1 MTVSI
6 QARLAVLGLISI
18 LLIAAVTVAVS
29 LFFFRQEIEEL
40 YYQDFTSRIDGIEF
54 EYADVDAVSAA
65 SEEVARLQSQLLDRL
80 EARFAD
86 EEDSRPF
93 IVNGTGE
100 LILWPDTLGIDGSVA
115 DRLLARA
122 ESGMPFATTID
133 TRSGPYWFVVDYYD
147 PWDWYTGYLVSEE
160 ARFSALRSLL
170 LVVSAAAA
178 AVGVVALLVYV
189 LALRVSLRPLGAVDS
204 ALARYS
210 DGDLRAR
217 ISVRRRDEVGQIA
230 EGVNRFADRLTEI
243 VESIKSSSEVNVTI
257 EERLGESSTYAAELM
272 ERITAGTRDISQR
285 VERLNELA
293 GSSGSSVELI
303 ETEMGKLGERIE
315 EQFAAVTQSTASIEE
330 MNGSLNNVAAITQSK
345 RASSERLMQTARDG
359 GTQLGR
365 TMEAVKTLLA
375 RVDAIS
381 EFVSIIQNVASQ
393 TNLLAMNAAI
403 EAAHAGDAGRGFAV
417 VADEI
422 RKLAEEAATHS
433 TETTASINEIVETV
447 RQAASSGEETQHAF
461 EEIEQEVQTVV
472 NSLDEIAA
480 SAAELSTGSG
490 EIMNAMQ
497 VLQEVSTD
505 VKSGSTTVRSESK
518 TVTQA
523 MGDLN
528 RLTDEVQGASA
539 DIAGRAES
547 ASQAIESVSL
557 VAKNLHEATEQLRSQ
572 VEVFR
577 TNGDEDE
584 QA

>member
-1 MTVSI
+1 MNFSI
-6 QARLAVLGLISI
+6 QARLAVLGLLSI
-18 LLIAAVTVAVS
+18 LLVAAVTVAMS
-29 LFFFRQEIEEL
+29 IFFFRQEIEDL
-40 YYQDFTSRIDGIEF
+40 YYQDFTSRIEGIEF

-65 SEEVARLQSQLLDRL
+65 SDEVARLQSQLLERL
-80 EARFAD
+80 ERRFEGDNDARPVIF
-86 EEDSRPF
+86 
-93 IVNGTGE
+93 NGDGE
-100 LILWPDTLGIDGSVA
+100 RILWPDTLDLGRDVV
-115 DRLLARA
+115 DRLLTEADA
-122 ESGMPFATTID
+122 GTPVATTIESE
-133 TRSGPYWFVVDYYD
+133 TGAYWFVLDYYD
-147 PWDWYTGYLVSEE
+147 PWDWYTGYLVSDE
-160 ARFSALRSLL
+160 ARFVALRSFL

-178 AVGVVALLVYV
+178 GVGVLALVVYV
-189 LALRVSLRPLGAVDS
+189 LALRVSLRPLGAVES
-204 ALARYS
+204 ALGRYS

-243 VESIKSSSEVNVTI
+243 VRSIKSSSDVNVTI
-257 EERLGESSTYAAELM
+257 EERLGESSTHAAKQM
-272 ERITAGTRDISQR
+272 EQITAATSDISQR
-285 VERLNELA
+285 VERLNELM
-293 GSSGSSVELI
+293 SSSSASVELI
-303 ETEMGKLGERIE
+303 DAEMGKLTERIE
-315 EQFAAVTQSTASIEE
+315 EQFAAVTESTASIEE

-345 RASSERLMQTARDG
+345 RVSSERLMQTARDG
-359 GTQLGR
+359 GAQLGR
-365 TMEAVKTLLA
+365 TMEAVQTLLA

-433 TETTASINEIVETV
+433 TETTSSINEIVETV
-447 RQAASSGEETQHAF
+447 RQAASSGEQTQHAF

-505 VKSGSTTVRSESK
+505 VKTGSTTVRTESK
-518 TVTQA
+518 TVSQA
-523 MGDLN
+523 IGDLN
-528 RLTDEVQGASA
+528 RLTGEVQSVSG
-539 DIAGRAES
+539 DIAGQAES
-547 ASQAIESVSL
+547 ASQAIESVSV
-557 VAKNLHEATEQLRSQ
+557 VANNLHEATERLSEQ

-577 TNGDEDE
+577 TDGDEDT
-584 QA
+584 A